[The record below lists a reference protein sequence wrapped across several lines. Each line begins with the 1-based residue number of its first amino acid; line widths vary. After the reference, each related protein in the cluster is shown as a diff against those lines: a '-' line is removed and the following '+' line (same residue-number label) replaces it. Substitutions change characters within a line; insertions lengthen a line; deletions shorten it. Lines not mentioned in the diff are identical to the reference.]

1 MQQIIAAYNR
11 VNSLHQRYPRAI
23 HSPVT
28 RMSQLKIAVLDMNNN
43 LPNQGMRCILQIIR
57 NFQERDHVDLV
68 YDVFN
73 VRGSDELPDLSYDVY
88 ISSGGPGSPLAS
100 DEAWEPR
107 FFQLIDDLF
116 DWNERNARKK
126 FVFLICH
133 SFQLVVRHLELG
145 LLSKRRSTSFGIFPM
160 HKEADGLTDPMLKG
174 LPDPFYAVDS
184 RDYQITK
191 PNKSRLRTFGASI
204 LCREKIRPHVPLDR
218 AIMAIRFSD
227 EVMGTQFH
235 PEADNQGMLLHMQ
248 TEERRKHIV
257 KLFGQRKYDDMVDYL
272 QDPNKIALTESVILP
287 GFLRRALRA
296 QKVTKPQLV

>member
-1 MQQIIAAYNR
+1 
-11 VNSLHQRYPRAI
+11 
-23 HSPVT
+23 
-28 RMSQLKIAVLDMNNN
+28 MSQLKIAVLDMNNN

-68 YDVFN
+68 YDIFN

-116 DWNERNARKK
+116 DWNERNTRKK

-235 PEADNQGMLLHMQ
+235 PEADNQGMLLHMK
-248 TEERRKHIV
+248 TDERRKQIV

-287 GFLRRALRA
+287 GFLRRALQA
-296 QKVTKPQLV
+296 QHVTKPQLV

>member
-1 MQQIIAAYNR
+1 
-11 VNSLHQRYPRAI
+11 
-23 HSPVT
+23 
-28 RMSQLKIAVLDMNNN
+28 MSQLRVAVLDMNNN

-107 FFQLIDDLF
+107 FFALIDELF
-116 DWNERNARKK
+116 DWNERNAEKK

-235 PEADNQGMLLHMQ
+235 PEADNQGMLLHMKA
-248 TEERRKHIV
+248 EERRKQIV
-257 KLFGQRKYDDMVDYL
+257 KVFGQRKYDDMVDYL

-296 QKVTKPQLV
+296 QKVAKPQLV

>member
-1 MQQIIAAYNR
+1 
-11 VNSLHQRYPRAI
+11 
-23 HSPVT
+23 
-28 RMSQLKIAVLDMNNN
+28 MSQLRVAVLDMNNN

-116 DWNERNARKK
+116 DWNERNTRKK

-235 PEADNQGMLLHMQ
+235 PEADNQGMLLHMK
-248 TEERRKHIV
+248 TDERRKQIV

-296 QKVTKPQLV
+296 QHVTKPQLV

>member
-1 MQQIIAAYNR
+1 
-11 VNSLHQRYPRAI
+11 
-23 HSPVT
+23 
-28 RMSQLKIAVLDMNNN
+28 MSQLKIAVLDMNNN
-43 LPNQGMRCILQIIR
+43 QPNQGMRCILQIIR

-107 FFQLIDDLF
+107 FFRLIDELF

-191 PNKSRLRTFGASI
+191 PNKARLRTFGASI

-248 TEERRKHIV
+248 TEERRKQIV
-257 KLFGQRKYDDMVDYL
+257 KVFGQRKYDDMVDYL

-296 QKVTKPQLV
+296 QKVAKPQLV

>member
-1 MQQIIAAYNR
+1 
-11 VNSLHQRYPRAI
+11 
-23 HSPVT
+23 
-28 RMSQLKIAVLDMNNN
+28 
-43 LPNQGMRCILQIIR
+43 
-57 NFQERDHVDLV
+57 
-68 YDVFN
+68 
-73 VRGSDELPDLSYDVY
+73 
-88 ISSGGPGSPLAS
+88 
-100 DEAWEPR
+100 
-107 FFQLIDDLF
+107 
-116 DWNERNARKK
+116 
-126 FVFLICH
+126 
-133 SFQLVVRHLELG
+133 
-145 LLSKRRSTSFGIFPM
+145 M

-235 PEADNQGMLLHMQ
+235 PEADNQGMLLHMK
-248 TEERRKHIV
+248 TDERRKQIV

-296 QKVTKPQLV
+296 QHVTKPQLV

>member
-1 MQQIIAAYNR
+1 
-11 VNSLHQRYPRAI
+11 
-23 HSPVT
+23 
-28 RMSQLKIAVLDMNNN
+28 MSQLRVAVLDMNNN

-116 DWNERNARKK
+116 DWNERNAKKK

-235 PEADNQGMLLHMQ
+235 PEADNQGMLLHMKA
-248 TEERRKHIV
+248 EERRKQIV
-257 KLFGQRKYDDMVDYL
+257 KVFGQRKYDDMVDYL
-272 QDPNKIALTESVILP
+272 QDPTKIALTESVILP

-296 QKVTKPQLV
+296 QKVAKPQLV

>member
-1 MQQIIAAYNR
+1 
-11 VNSLHQRYPRAI
+11 
-23 HSPVT
+23 
-28 RMSQLKIAVLDMNNN
+28 MSQLKIAVLDMNNN

-107 FFQLIDDLF
+107 FFQLIDNLF
-116 DWNERNARKK
+116 DWNERNTKKK

-235 PEADNQGMLLHMQ
+235 PEADNQGMLLHMK
-248 TEERRKHIV
+248 TEERRKQIV

>member
-1 MQQIIAAYNR
+1 
-11 VNSLHQRYPRAI
+11 
-23 HSPVT
+23 
-28 RMSQLKIAVLDMNNN
+28 MSQLRVAVLDMNNN

-107 FFQLIDDLF
+107 FFALIDELF
-116 DWNERNARKK
+116 DWNERNGKKK

-235 PEADNQGMLLHMQ
+235 PEADNQGMLLHMKA
-248 TEERRKHIV
+248 EERRKQIV
-257 KLFGQRKYDDMVDYL
+257 KVFGQRKYDDMVDYL

-296 QKVTKPQLV
+296 QKVAKPQLV

>member
-1 MQQIIAAYNR
+1 
-11 VNSLHQRYPRAI
+11 
-23 HSPVT
+23 
-28 RMSQLKIAVLDMNNN
+28 MSQLKIAVLDMNNN

>member
-1 MQQIIAAYNR
+1 
-11 VNSLHQRYPRAI
+11 
-23 HSPVT
+23 
-28 RMSQLKIAVLDMNNN
+28 MSQLKIAVLDMNNN

-107 FFQLIDDLF
+107 FFQLIDNLF
-116 DWNERNARKK
+116 DWNERNAKKK

-235 PEADNQGMLLHMQ
+235 PEADNQGMLLHMK
-248 TEERRKHIV
+248 TEERRKQIV

>member
-1 MQQIIAAYNR
+1 
-11 VNSLHQRYPRAI
+11 
-23 HSPVT
+23 
-28 RMSQLKIAVLDMNNN
+28 MSQLKVAVLDMNNN
-43 LPNQGMRCILQIIR
+43 LPNQGMRCIFQIIR

-107 FFQLIDDLF
+107 FFQLIDNLF
-116 DWNERNARKK
+116 DWNERNAKKK

-235 PEADNQGMLLHMQ
+235 PEADNRGMLLHMQ
-248 TEERRKHIV
+248 TEERRKQIV
-257 KLFGQRKYDDMVDYL
+257 KVFGQRKYDDMVDYL
-272 QDPNKIALTESVILP
+272 QDPNKIALTESVVLP

-296 QKVTKPQLV
+296 QKVAKPQLV